1 MDYQLE
7 VKRLDDIVASRL
19 RFLDTIRDESVR
31 GMYWETMV
39 KPYWLLADAFRQRL
53 ES

>member
-1 MDYQLE
+1 MDFQLE
-7 VKRLDDIVASRL
+7 VKRLDGIVASRS

-31 GMYWETMV
+31 GLYWETMV
-39 KPYWLLADAFRQRL
+39 KPFWILADAVRRRL